1 MRFQEKIYNQTG
13 RFVRNT
19 DTFNVSTS
27 SDMCIFY
34 EPKFDLSG
42 ATNTLNVTSAS
53 TGVYLV
59 TNINDSLNLTFTF
72 TANTSSF
79 NDSTSFKYEVYKYN
93 HNNLIFEEPAVYKS
107 DVFEYSSFS
116 ATSAITESIP
126 FSSLS
131 IDGDYLVKGYFIYDL
146 CTDIL
151 SRLGLTNDSSVYKY
165 GTSYGLYNPSFD
177 YYFVAV
183 NEASKPL
190 IAGTSLPN
198 DRTLGGLG
206 AHSVLLTSGQTQYLI
221 ETEISGDIL
230 IYYNGL
236 MLAEGLDYTL
246 SGNLITFIVS
256 AVNGDVLT
264 YVSVSDSTNNGLV
277 VDNINVVSITSG
289 VTDNQGSSLI
299 YYNTDYNKYEIYTI
313 LTPVDFNDV
322 VVTLN
327 GVTLAP
333 SIDYYQSISNPNRII
348 LEGTILTGDIIN
360 ISYNAWPNYVGEIY
374 TNTPSIYWTI
384 PSPQLINGYFTVQ
397 VATDNTFLNIVSTAT
412 TDYVIGQSAYFAQ
425 VMLTG
430 SVGTNLVYRVRNDKK
445 YVTVS
450 GNTIDSVAYSETV
463 PITIMSNA
471 INSY

>member
-13 RFVRNT
+13 RFVRNS
-19 DTFNVSTS
+19 DKLNVNTS

-34 EPKFDLSG
+34 EPRFDLSG

-59 TNINDSLNLTFTF
+59 TNVNDSLDLTFTF
-72 TANTSSF
+72 TANTTSF
-79 NDSTSFKYEVYKYN
+79 NDTTSFKYEVYKYN
-93 HNNLIFEEPAVYKS
+93 HNNLIFEEPAIFKS

-126 FSSLS
+126 FKDLS
-131 IDGDYLVKGYFIYDL
+131 IDGDYLVKGYFIYNL

-151 SRLGLTNDSSVYKY
+151 GRLGITNDSSLHKY
-165 GTSYGLYNPSFD
+165 GALYGLYNPSFD

-183 NEASKPL
+183 KEAEKPL
-190 IAGTSLPN
+190 IAGTILPS
-198 DRTLGGLG
+198 DRPIGGLG

-246 SGNLITFIVS
+246 SGSLITFVVS
-256 AVNGDVLT
+256 AIKGDVLT
-264 YVSVSDSTNNGLV
+264 YVSVSNSTTKGLV
-277 VDNINVVSITSG
+277 VDNINVASITSG
-289 VTDNQGSSLI
+289 VTDNQGSALV
-299 YYNTDYNKYEIYTI
+299 YYNTNYNKYEIYTI
-313 LTPVDFNDV
+313 LTPVNFNDV

-333 SIDYYQSISNPNRII
+333 SIDYYQSTSNPNRII
-348 LEGTILTGDIIN
+348 LEGTILVGDIIN
-360 ISYNAWPNYVGEIY
+360 IIYNAWPSYVGEIY

-384 PSPQLINGYFTVQ
+384 PSPQLNNGYFTVQ
-397 VATDNTFLNIVSTAT
+397 VATDSTFNNIITTAT
-412 TDYVIGQSAYFAQ
+412 TDYVIGQSSYFAQ
-425 VMLTG
+425 VVLTG

-445 YVTVS
+445 YETVS
-450 GNTIDSVAYSETV
+450 GNTIDTVAYSEVV